1 MNSRIVLFL
10 ITSAISLSKF
20 DSFGQKLTKHELA
33 IVKSVEKN
41 HDDAVK
47 FLESTIN
54 INSGTYNTEGVKK
67 VGAVYQKML
76 DDMRFTTSWVD
87 MPGSMRRG
95 GHLVAEI
102 KGTKGKRILLNSH
115 MDTVFDLNSPFQK
128 WTVKDSIAS
137 GPGTNDTKGGI
148 MIMLY
153 ALRALYETGQLK
165 DRQIVVIIHG
175 DEENAG
181 SPIEI
186 SRKDLVDAAKRS
198 DVALCFETGKEF
210 NSASVARRA
219 GSGWTLKVTAKQS
232 HSGQIFSEKAGPGA
246 IYETARILN
255 RFQQELKEKYLTF
268 SPGIMV
274 AGVEADLDSTGLRGT
289 AFGKSNIV
297 ATTSVVKGDLRYIS
311 VEQLNRAREK
321 MRTIVKEGFPHTEAE
336 ILFTGGSQDAMPPT
350 EGNIRLLGILSKAS
364 QDLGQGPV
372 TAFDPALR
380 GGGDMTQIAKY
391 LDIVD
396 GLGAI
401 GGNSHSP
408 EEYINLNYVE
418 GITKRTAVFI
428 HRLSN

>member
-20 DSFGQKLTKHELA
+20 DSFGQKLTKPELA

-76 DDMRFTTSWVD
+76 DDMGFTTSWVD
-87 MPGSMRRG
+87 MPASMRRG

-175 DEENAG
+175 DEESAG

>member
-76 DDMRFTTSWVD
+76 DDMGFTTSWVD
-87 MPGSMRRG
+87 MPASMRRG

-175 DEENAG
+175 DEESAG

-408 EEYINLNYVE
+408 EEYINLKYVE

>member
-76 DDMRFTTSWVD
+76 DDMGFTTSWVD
-87 MPGSMRRG
+87 MPASMRRG
-95 GHLVAEI
+95 GHMVAEI

-153 ALRALYETGQLK
+153 ALRALYETGQLT

-175 DEENAG
+175 DEESAG
-181 SPIEI
+181 SPIEV

>member
-20 DSFGQKLTKHELA
+20 DSFGQKLTKPELA

-41 HDDAVK
+41 HAVAVK

-76 DDMRFTTSWVD
+76 DDMGFTTSWVD
-87 MPGSMRRG
+87 MPASMRRG

-175 DEENAG
+175 DEESAG

-408 EEYINLNYVE
+408 EEYINLNYVK

>member
-76 DDMRFTTSWVD
+76 DDMGFTTSWVD
-87 MPGSMRRG
+87 MPASMRRG

-153 ALRALYETGQLK
+153 ALRALYETGQLT

-175 DEENAG
+175 DEESAG

>member
-76 DDMRFTTSWVD
+76 DDMGFTTSWVD
-87 MPGSMRRG
+87 MPASMRRG

-153 ALRALYETGQLK
+153 ALRALYETGQLT

-175 DEENAG
+175 DEESAG

-311 VEQLNRAREK
+311 VEQLNCAREK

-336 ILFTGGSQDAMPPT
+336 ILFTGGSQDTMPPT

>member
-1 MNSRIVLFL
+1 MNYKNIFVLIAFAAVL
-10 ITSAISLSKF
+10 PKINANA
-20 DSFGQKLTKHELA
+20 QKLTKQETA
-33 IVKSVEKN
+33 IVKIVEKD
-41 HDDAVK
+41 HADALK
-47 FLESTIN
+47 FLETTIN

-67 VGAVYQKML
+67 VGAIYKEML
-76 DDMRFTTSWVD
+76 EDMGFTTKWVD
-87 MPGSMRRG
+87 MPASMKRG

-102 KGTKGKRILLNSH
+102 KGTKGKKILLNSH

-128 WTVKDSIAS
+128 YSVKDSIAS

-148 MIMLY
+148 MVMLY
-153 ALRALYETGQLK
+153 ALKALQETGQLK
-165 DRQIVVIIHG
+165 DRQIVVVIHG

-186 SRKDLVDAAKRS
+186 SRKDLVEVAQRS

-232 HSGQIFSEKAGPGA
+232 HSGQIFSENVGPGA

-255 RFQQELKEKYLTF
+255 RFKEELQEKYLTF

-274 AGVEADLDSTGLRGT
+274 AGVEAELDSMGLRGT

-311 VEQLNRAREK
+311 LEQLNRAREK
-321 MRTIVKEGFPHTEAE
+321 MLKIVKESFPLTHSE
-336 ILFTGGSQDAMPPT
+336 IVFTGGSEDAMPPT
-350 EGNIRLLGILSKAS
+350 EGNNKLLGILSKAS
-364 QDLGQGPV
+364 QDLGQGEV
-372 TAFDPALR
+372 TAFDPAMR

-391 LDIVD
+391 LDVID

-401 GGNSHSP
+401 GGNTHSP
-408 EEYINLNYVE
+408 DEFINLNYVD
-418 GITKRTAVFI
+418 GIIKRTAVFI